1 MVRMKR
7 GPKPKGAVGIKWSP
21 RFAYAV
27 GLLTADG
34 CLSKDGRHIDLT
46 SVDKAQVLLFKKCLG
61 IKTKVSKKYSGIGN
75 MAYCVQFSD
84 VLFYR
89 FLMSIGLSSAK
100 SKTIASVSVPNE
112 YFSDFLRGYFD
123 GDGCSY
129 SFYDSVF
136 PKSYRFYLSFISA
149 SPTFIDWLRK
159 RLKEAIQ
166 VKGHLDLTK
175 KAQYVQL
182 KYAKKEALRIC
193 DYIYYSRAV
202 PCLRRKYLKIQRSM
216 RIIHGRRGGEIGR
229 HASFRS

>member
-1 MVRMKR
+1 MKR
-7 GPKPKGAVGIKWSP
+7 GPKPNGQVKIEWSP
-21 RFAYAV
+21 RFAYAI

-46 SVDKAQVLLFKKCLG
+46 SKDKPQVVLFRKCLG
-61 IKTKVSKKYSGIGN
+61 LATKVSTKLSGSGN
-75 MAYCVQFSD
+75 LAYCVQFSD

-89 FLMSIGLSSAK
+89 FLLSIGLSPAK
-100 SKTIASVSVPNE
+100 SKTITRVSIPNE
-112 YFSDFLRGYFD
+112 YFLDFVRGYFD

-182 KYAKKEALRIC
+182 
-193 DYIYYSRAV
+193 
-202 PCLRRKYLKIQRSM
+202 
-216 RIIHGRRGGEIGR
+216 
-229 HASFRS
+229 